1 VLAAEWLVLLTD
13 VPGVNDGGKVR
24 SRLTAAEARE
34 LLKSG
39 AVSGGMI
46 PKLEAALRASEGSVP
61 TAIID
66 GRQAGAL
73 RELVTRGPH
82 DEALIGTR
90 IG

>member
-1 VLAAEWLVLLTD
+1 MSETYAI
-13 VPGVNDGGKVR
+13 N
-24 SRLTAAEARE
+24 AEARE

-46 PKLEAALRASEGSVP
+46 PKVEAALRASEGAVP
-61 TAIID
+61 TSIID
-66 GRQAGAL
+66 GREAGAL
-73 RELVTRGPH
+73 RELVTQGPH